1 MSCFMRGSAE
11 RKMPVAFFL
20 RGTKDIKGF
29 SVKKLSKNESFKKNG
44 ATSRNRT
51 KDTGIF
57 SPLLYQLS

>member
-29 SVKKLSKNESFKKNG
+29 SVKKLSKMRALKKMVPRLTLPSKTRLNVLFYES
-44 ATSRNRT
+44 
-51 KDTGIF
+51 
-57 SPLLYQLS
+57 